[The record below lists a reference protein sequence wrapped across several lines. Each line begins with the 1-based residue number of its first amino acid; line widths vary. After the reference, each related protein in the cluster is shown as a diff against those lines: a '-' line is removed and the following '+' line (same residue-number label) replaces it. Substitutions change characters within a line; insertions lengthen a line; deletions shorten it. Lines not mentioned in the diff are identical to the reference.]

1 MILVY
6 VAEGCLYSQLLL
18 ADLQRRRVPCVVI
31 NLTQE
36 PERVA
41 ELAKW
46 TFHRAVPVVVDHE
59 RCTVGFAG
67 GCTELAFLNL

>member
-6 VAEGCLYSQLLL
+6 VADGCPYSQLLL

-36 PERVA
+36 PERVV
-41 ELAKW
+41 ELTRW
-46 TFHRAVPVVVDHE
+46 TFQRAVPVVVDHE

-67 GCTELAFLNL
+67 GHTELASLNL